1 LLDVKKRIADAV
13 NDKQVSVFII
23 KNDGFA
29 LWLTSIAS
37 VCQTLRWDS

>member
-29 LWLTSIAS
+29 L
-37 VCQTLRWDS
+37 